1 VPSAPALTLRL
12 SAALATRV
20 EPFLATAVSQKFA
33 SSLQRADH
41 TLWGPEAEP
50 EASIRLGW
58 VANPESA
65 RGLVTQIY
73 ALRSEFAATG
83 VDSFVLCG
91 MGGSS
96 LAPEVMAKVHSVAL
110 GILDSTHPDVVAH
123 YTAQDLSRTAVIVSS
138 KSGGTVETDSQRR
151 AFEQAFQAQGI
162 DPAKRIVIVTDPGSA
177 LEEQAKASGYRV
189 FLGNPNIG
197 GRFSALSAFGLVPTG
212 LAGVDIAQVLDQA
225 SAAWAQMGSDHPAN
239 PALLLGAGIA
249 AGHPTINKVL
259 LRAVP
264 DLPGLGEW
272 IEQLVAESTGKNGK
286 GLLPVVDSRLSGAA
300 DCVSVGGPGSDAD
313 IEIEGSLGAQFLL
326 WQYATAFAGAILEL
340 NPFDQPN
347 VESAKSAA
355 RKLLNSGASTDS
367 GMEHRVPG
375 GVVFS
380 SINPSLAPETVEE
393 LLQRALSV
401 VGKRGYVALCVFGD
415 SRDPELWSAVRE
427 HLEHTL
433 QRPVTLGFGPRFLH
447 STGQF
452 HKGGPTEGVF
462 ISVVEPSH
470 ARVDIPG
477 RDFTFRE
484 LLEAQ
489 ANGDRAVLVE
499 SGQPT
504 FLLALEDED
513 ARARVLAAL
522 EA

>member
-1 VPSAPALTLRL
+1 MPSTPAIALRL
-12 SAALATRV
+12 SVALAARV
-20 EPFLATAVSQKFA
+20 APFLATAVSEKFA

-41 TLWGPEAEP
+41 TLWGAEAES

-58 VANPESA
+58 VASPESA
-65 RGLVTQIY
+65 RGLVTQIR
-73 ALRSEFAATG
+73 ALRSEFAAAG

-96 LAPEVMAKVHSVAL
+96 LAPEVMAKVYSVAL
-110 GILDSTHPDVVAH
+110 GILDSTHPDVIAH
-123 YTAQDLSRTAVIVSS
+123 HTAQDLSRTAVIVSS

-162 DPAKRIVIVTDPGSA
+162 NPAKRIVVVTDPGSA

-189 FLGNPNIG
+189 FLGDPNIG

-212 LAGVDIAQVLDQA
+212 LAGVDIAEVLDQA
-225 SAAWAQMGSDHPAN
+225 SAAFTQMGSDDPAN

-264 DLPGLGEW
+264 DLPGLGQW
-272 IEQLVAESTGKNGK
+272 VEQLVAESTGKNGK
-286 GLLPVVDSRLSGAA
+286 GLLPVVDSGLSGAA

-313 IEIEGSLGAQFLL
+313 LEIVGSLGAQFLL
-326 WQYATAFAGAILEL
+326 WQYATACAGAILEV

-355 RKLLNSGASTDS
+355 REILNSSASTDTA
-367 GMEHRVPG
+367 MEHRVPG

-380 SINPSLAPETVEE
+380 SINPAVPAESLEQVVSTALALVH
-393 LLQRALSV
+393 QRSYLAV
-401 VGKRGYVALCVFGD
+401 CVFGN
-415 SRDPELWSAVRE
+415 STDPEPWSAVRE

-433 QRPVTLGFGPRFLH
+433 HRPVTLGFGPRFLH

-452 HKGGPTEGVF
+452 HKGGPAEGVF
-462 ISVVEPSH
+462 ISVVEPSL
-470 ARVDIPG
+470 ASVDIPG
-477 RDFTFRE
+477 RDFTFQD

-489 ANGDRAVLVE
+489 ARGDRAVLVE

-504 FLLALEDED
+504 FSLALEDRD
-513 ARARVLAAL
+513 ARQRVLAAFL
-522 EA
+522 A